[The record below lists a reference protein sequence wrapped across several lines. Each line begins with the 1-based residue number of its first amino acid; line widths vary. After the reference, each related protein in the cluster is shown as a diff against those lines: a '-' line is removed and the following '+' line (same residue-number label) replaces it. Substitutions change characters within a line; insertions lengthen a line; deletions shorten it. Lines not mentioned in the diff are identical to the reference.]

1 MEKDLTAGKLADLTD
16 ADILLFL
23 TGVDQVSL
31 HYGSSHPEPVDHLS
45 AAQARACMAD
55 GEFDETGMQP
65 KIEAGVNFV
74 SQKAGRKA
82 VITSPEKALA
92 ALRGEAGTTIQ

>member
-1 MEKDLTAGKLADLTD
+1 
-16 ADILLFL
+16 
-23 TGVDQVSL
+23 
-31 HYGSSHPEPVDHLS
+31 
-45 AAQARACMAD
+45 MAD

-65 KIEAGVNFV
+65 KIEASVNFV